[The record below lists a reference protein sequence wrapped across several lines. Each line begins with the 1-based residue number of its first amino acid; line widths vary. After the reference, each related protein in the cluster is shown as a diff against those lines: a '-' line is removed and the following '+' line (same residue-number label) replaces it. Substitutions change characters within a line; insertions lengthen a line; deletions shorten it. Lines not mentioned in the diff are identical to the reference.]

1 MNAAVAPPAAAPVAT
16 PTPRGA
22 ASGTNPAAS
31 ANAEERIYTVAELP
45 DDIRRSLPALPINGS
60 TYSQNPASRMLIVNG
75 QVFHEGDAI
84 TPELKLEQIR
94 LKGAVLRFRNY
105 RYSISY

>member
-1 MNAAVAPPAAAPVAT
+1 MAAATPPAAAT
-16 PTPRGA
+16 PAPRAA
-22 ASGTNPAAS
+22 ASGT
-31 ANAEERIYTVAELP
+31 AEEHIYAVAELP
-45 DDIRRSLPALPINGS
+45 DDIRRSLPALPISGS

-105 RYSISY
+105 RYTIGF